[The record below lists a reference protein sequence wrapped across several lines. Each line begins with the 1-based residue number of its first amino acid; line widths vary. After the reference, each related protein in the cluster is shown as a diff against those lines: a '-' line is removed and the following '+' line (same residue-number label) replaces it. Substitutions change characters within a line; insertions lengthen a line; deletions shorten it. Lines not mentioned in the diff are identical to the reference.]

1 MRNAVLFL
9 ALAAATPAPIAAAP
23 PRPAPSP
30 TSGCTLAVAVSPN
43 RDGLHVSPQQA
54 ARLVADTRAHF
65 IAAARAA
72 CTAGIVTPR
81 DLLHFR
87 RLVLRDADG
96 TTEPMLFTREAGP
109 GAAILDFA
117 YQSGPAPTVA
127 ALRDA
132 LRCWKRPSARGC
144 DIGD

>member
-1 MRNAVLFL
+1 MRHAVLIL
-9 ALAAATPAPIAAAP
+9 ALTLPSPIAAAP
-23 PRPAPSP
+23 PRAAPSFA
-30 TSGCTLAVAVSPN
+30 CTLAVDAGPN
-43 RDGLHVSPQQA
+43 RDGLHVSPQQS

-72 CTAGIVTPR
+72 CAAGIVTPR

-87 RLVLRDADG
+87 RLFLRDAEG
-96 TTEPMLFTREAGP
+96 TTEPMLFTREAGAN
-109 GAAILDFA
+109 AAILDFA

-127 ALRDA
+127 ALREA
-132 LRCWKRPSARGC
+132 LRCWKRPSTRGC

>member
-1 MRNAVLFL
+1 MRHAVLIL
-9 ALAAATPAPIAAAP
+9 ALALPGPIAAAP
-23 PRPAPSP
+23 PQPAPS
-30 TSGCTLAVAVSPN
+30 TGCTLAVTVSPN
-43 RDGLHVSPQQA
+43 RDGLNVSPQQS

-72 CTAGIVTPR
+72 CAAGIVTAR

-87 RLVLRDADG
+87 RLILRDAEG
-96 TTEPMLFTREAGP
+96 ATEPMLFTREAGAN
-109 GAAILDFA
+109 AAILDFA

-144 DIGD
+144 GIGD

>member
-1 MRNAVLFL
+1 MRNAVLIL
-9 ALAAATPAPIAAAP
+9 ALALPSPVAAAP
-23 PRPAPSP
+23 PRPTPPAA
-30 TSGCTLAVAVSPN
+30 SGCTPAVDASPN
-43 RDGLHVSPQQA
+43 SDGLGVPPQQS

-72 CTAGIVTPR
+72 CAAGIVTPR

-87 RLVLRDADG
+87 RLILRDAEG
-96 TTEPMLFTREAGP
+96 TTEPMLFTREAGAN
-109 GAAILDFA
+109 AAILDFA
-117 YQSGPAPTVA
+117 YQSGPAPSVA

-144 DIGD
+144 EIGD